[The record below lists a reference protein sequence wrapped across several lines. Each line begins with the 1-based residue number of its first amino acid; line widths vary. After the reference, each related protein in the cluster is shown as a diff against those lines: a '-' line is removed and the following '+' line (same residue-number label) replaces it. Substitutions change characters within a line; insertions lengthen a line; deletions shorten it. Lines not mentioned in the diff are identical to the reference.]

1 MKNVIALGLAVV
13 MGMGA
18 LAYAAPQRSFPSQK
32 DGSAV
37 AHPLYGGYSYFLET
51 NATESMVCTGKCL
64 LAGIYRSTGAASSSV
79 KVRGTAAI
87 GGTDAELMFPA
98 LNFHL
103 AETNY
108 ASANPVFL
116 GLVSSDGIS
125 VDISSV
131 GAGEHVVVIYIDL
144 DD

>member
-37 AHPLYGGYSYFLET
+37 AHPLYGGYSYFIERD
-51 NATESMVCTGKCL
+51 ATESMVCTGKCL
-64 LAGIYRSTGAASSSV
+64 LAGIYRSTGAADSLV
-79 KVRGTAAI
+79 LVRGTAAI
-87 GGTDAELMFPA
+87 GGTVAELMFPI
-98 LNFHL
+98 LEFHL

-116 GLVSSDGIS
+116 GMVASDGIS
-125 VDISSV
+125 IELSSV
-131 GAGEHVVVIYIDL
+131 SAGEHVVVIYIDL